1 MPPTM
6 MKPTKII
13 LIGAG
18 AILVTYV
25 NRGEI
30 LTENSKQGSKMALKV
45 MNAFQDLLSMVSAAN
60 VRR

>member
-1 MPPTM
+1 M

-18 AILVTYV
+18 TIFVTYD
-25 NRGEI
+25 NKGEI
-30 LTENSKQGSKMALKV
+30 LTGNSKQGSKMALKV
-45 MNAFQDLLSMVSAAN
+45 MNVFQELLSMVSIAN